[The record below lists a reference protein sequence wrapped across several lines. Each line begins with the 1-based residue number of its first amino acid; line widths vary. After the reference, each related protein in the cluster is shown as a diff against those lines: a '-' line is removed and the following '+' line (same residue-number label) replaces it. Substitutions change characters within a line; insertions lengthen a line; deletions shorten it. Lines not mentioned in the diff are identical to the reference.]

1 MWQNLSNLFFFA
13 SSCFP
18 RFSQSR
24 FFRVQVFHGPGFS
37 EPRFFRV
44 HVFQGPGPG
53 FGSRVWVQVLE
64 VALKNYVLYKSE
76 TSMLVVAKEYNFR
89 MYFGGKLFHL
99 LCDGQGFL
107 CNLYNIQCIA
117 QYSDVSNLM
126 SCKEVQFFAI
136 YYPFLI

>member
-1 MWQNLSNLFFFA
+1 MWQNLSNLFFLHPAVSRVFH
-13 SSCFP
+13 SP
-18 RFSQSR
+18 DFSESR
-24 FFRVQVFHGPGFS
+24 FFMVQVFLSPGFS
-37 EPRFFRV
+37 GSMFFKVRD
-44 HVFQGPGPG
+44 QGSGPGS
-53 FGSRVWVQVLE
+53 GSRFQ
-64 VALKNYVLYKSE
+64 KQPSKIMFLYKSE
-76 TSMLVVAKEYNFR
+76 TSMLVVVKEYNFR